1 LVITDFDISFIVP
14 SCFGVVAGRAFESC
28 SLVTIVAGR
37 AVAAVIA
44 VAFGREVCPWWGSS
58 VNNSI
63 KTTFANSNYFAS
75 LFVAAVN
82 TCNCFQLINPK
93 PSNFI

>member
-1 LVITDFDISFIVP
+1 MVIIDFDTSSIVP
-14 SCFGVVAGRAFESC
+14 LCFGVVAGRGFESC
-28 SLVTIVAGR
+28 SLVTIDVGR
-37 AVAAVIA
+37 AVIA
-44 VAFGREVCPWWGSS
+44 VAFGREVCPYWGSC

-75 LFVAAVN
+75 SFVVAVN

>member
-1 LVITDFDISFIVP
+1 MANIDFDTSFIVP
-14 SCFGVVAGRAFESC
+14 LCFGVVAGRAFESC
-28 SLVTIVAGR
+28 SLVTIDAGR

-44 VAFGREVCPWWGSS
+44 VAFGREVCPCWGSS

-75 LFVAAVN
+75 SFVAAVN
-82 TCNCFQLINPK
+82 TCNYFQLINPK